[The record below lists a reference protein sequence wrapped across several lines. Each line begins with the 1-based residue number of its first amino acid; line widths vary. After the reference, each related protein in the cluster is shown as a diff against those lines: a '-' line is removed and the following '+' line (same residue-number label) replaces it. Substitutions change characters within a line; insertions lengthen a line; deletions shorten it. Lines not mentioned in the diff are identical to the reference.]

1 MVEGI
6 KKIRNEI
13 ELFDKYFSKALSSK
27 ANLLHKITKYIGKN
41 PGKKIRPIC
50 VILSAGLLNNLNEKI
65 YRGAVLIEL
74 LHTAT
79 LIHDD
84 IVDDA
89 QLRRSKFSINTI
101 WKNKIGVL
109 IGDYFLAQGLKL
121 SVKYNDFD
129 ILELVSDVVQKIVEG
144 ELIQIQKTK
153 RLNLTEKDYFEI
165 ISLKT
170 GALFETSFQ
179 IGSLGLKINAD
190 EQIKIKKVGLN
201 LGMLFQIKDDIL
213 DYTRKSII
221 SGKSYGNDIK
231 EGKINLPLL
240 LALKEMTFKE
250 KNFTYKVLRSK
261 KTKNNDIVKVFSL
274 IKKYNGLNNAELI
287 SNKFSEDAKK
297 LLLTFPQNKFRDIIM
312 SLIDYL
318 NQRKK

>member
-1 MVEGI
+1 MINISHKLYHLKQIYYI
-6 KKIRNEI
+6 KLRNTLEKIPE
-13 ELFDKYFSKALSSK
+13 
-27 ANLLHKITKYIGKN
+27 
-41 PGKKIRPIC
+41 KKIRPIC

-109 IGDYFLAQGLKL
+109 VGDYFLAQGLKL
-121 SVKYNDFD
+121 SVKYDDFD

-153 RLNLTEKDYFEI
+153 RLNLTEKDYYEI

-179 IGSLGLKINAD
+179 IGSLGLKINKD
-190 EQIKIKKVGLN
+190 QHNKLKKVGLN

-213 DYTRKSII
+213 DYTSKSFI

-240 LALKEMTFKE
+240 LALKKMTFAE

-261 KTKNNDIVKVFSL
+261 KTKSSDIIKVFNL
-274 IKKYNGLNNAELI
+274 IEKYKGLNNAELI
-287 SNKFSEDAKK
+287 LNKFSEDAKK
-297 LLLTFPQNKFRDIIM
+297 LLLTFNKNKYRDIIM
-312 SLIDYL
+312 SFIDYL